1 MDKQQ
6 STTHYTEN
14 NRSSNTNPTKKK
26 NTKKLGKLRKDNSS
40 CSTSEA
46 CHVNLVTN
54 TVISHERRKDQEV
67 LATSR
72 KYPWSFV
79 TQIFHQPSH
88 GGDSKA
94 FKVKTST

>member
-6 STTHYTEN
+6 SAKHYTEN
-14 NRSSNTNPTKKK
+14 NRSSNTNPTKK
-26 NTKKLGKLRKDNSS
+26 LGKLRKGNSS

-46 CHVNLVTN
+46 RRVNLVTN
-54 TVISHERRKDQEV
+54 TVISHERGKDQEV

-88 GGDSKA
+88 GGDSKT